1 MLKLG
6 VDRIQRLIKHNVVFI
21 FIFFLIFHT
30 TLVIFGKPLLIK
42 LTNTSLDC

>member
-6 VDRIQRLIKHNVVFI
+6 VDRIQRLIKHNVVFT
-21 FIFFLIFHT
+21 FFFLIFHT